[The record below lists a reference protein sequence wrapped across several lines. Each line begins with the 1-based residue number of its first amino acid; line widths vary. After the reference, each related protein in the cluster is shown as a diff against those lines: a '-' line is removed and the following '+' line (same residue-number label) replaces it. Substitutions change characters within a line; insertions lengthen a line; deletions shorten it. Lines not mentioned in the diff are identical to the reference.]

1 MNFSNENVLIIAAL
15 IGIIIM
21 FLSSSCLCKNNTE
34 QFNNNLKP
42 TNEVFQKIS
51 DSKIVYDAI
60 LSINRAMDLANYNHS
75 ENYIGIINAFIASN
89 AITQSTNNITSPN
102 LVSTIKTLTDPITK
116 AVDASKIPPNIKMTP
131 TAIVSA
137 AKDNLTKIKSA
148 IETAKKTAAEE
159 YNLHFNMCRFFFGEK
174 KCKK

>member
-34 QFNNNLKP
+34 QFTNKP
-42 TNEVFQKIS
+42 SQETLQKIS

-60 LSINRAMDLANYNHS
+60 LSINRAMDQANYDNFN
-75 ENYIGIINAFIASN
+75 NYIRIINAFIASN
-89 AITQSTNNITSPN
+89 AITKSTNNITSPN

-116 AVDASKIPPNIKMTP
+116 AVDASKIAPNIKMTP
-131 TAIVSA
+131 TAIESA

-148 IETAKKTAAEE
+148 IQIAKQTAGDE
-159 YNLHFNMCRFFFGEK
+159 YTTKLGFCRVFYGEK
-174 KCKK
+174 RCKI